1 MGLPVVWI
9 ISLICVWINGR
20 VNNREA
26 ADLRRHRAHY
36 DVAVIFHSSCTTTTS
51 NTSFTQGLRPLCLP
65 CATTKLA
72 RSPLKAER
80 GLSGCLGRS
89 RVAHRTFIHRH
100 GRHGRREVLST
111 FKTVAQRS
119 PRRSVAQRSLK
130 GGRMKAHT
138 SPWSQN
144 RCTVVGHW
152 APSKKCEHCV
162 SIWATRLPSLY
173 HHCASFGRP
182 MASIE
187 RSLWRPL
194 CLHSATTASLEPPWQ
209 WFCLHSAFFAR
220 PVVPLQQ
227 LWSFK
232 EGTRVVL
239 QQLHRNRTFWVP
251 ATTERPNHFYG
262 RTKMARR
269 SQPCVKGAL
278 VVSAIPRDETAHHNK
293 LVLHLP
299 TKNVRCGLCECALA
313 GYDSFNEVLL
323 PEPISIT
330 ISPFVILIRQMF
342 LFSSQLWYSNRSR
355 ILHILRQP
363 YRCSTFKVPM
373 LRFCGDLTATKWA

>member
-1 MGLPVVWI
+1 MSTVLTAWGQPFWIAWYGWIPLFTSTISHLKFAHGGASHCWTRDNSRLNKDQTVFNQETIPLIAYRSVQARICHISVWKSPV
-9 ISLICVWINGR
+9 SLERAEC
-20 VNNREA
+20 
-26 ADLRRHRAHY
+26 RRNPGPL
-36 DVAVIFHSSCTTTTS
+36 FT
-51 NTSFTQGLRPLCLP
+51 NTPFTQGLQPLCLP

-72 RSPLKAER
+72 RSPLKAEGR
-80 GLSGCLGRS
+80 PNGCRGRS
-89 RVAHRTFIHRH
+89 RVAHRTFRHRN
-100 GRHGRREVLST
+100 GRHGRREVLSM

-119 PRRSVAQRSLK
+119 LRRSVAHRSLK

-144 RCTVVGHW
+144 GCTVVGNW
-152 APSKKCEHCV
+152 SPSKKCEHCV

-194 CLHSATTASLEPPWQ
+194 CLYSATTATYEPPWQ
-209 WFCLHSAFFAR
+209 WFCRHSAFFAR

-232 EGTRVVL
+232 EGTGVVL

-262 RTKMARR
+262 HTKVARR
-269 SQPCVKGAL
+269 SQPCVK
-278 VVSAIPRDETAHHNK
+278 E
-293 LVLHLP
+293 
-299 TKNVRCGLCECALA
+299 ALA
-313 GYDSFNEVLL
+313 DGRPTTKSGEISKPRNFRFRLFQSLWNLTGTPEAAL
-323 PEPISIT
+323 P
-330 ISPFVILIRQMF
+330 
-342 LFSSQLWYSNRSR
+342 
-355 ILHILRQP
+355 
-363 YRCSTFKVPM
+363 RCLPNF
-373 LRFCGDLTATKWA
+373 RATE

>member
-1 MGLPVVWI
+1 MTCQLDP
-9 ISLICVWINGR
+9 
-20 VNNREA
+20 
-26 ADLRRHRAHY
+26 Y
-36 DVAVIFHSSCTTTTS
+36 TP
-51 NTSFTQGLRPLCLP
+51 FTQGLRPLCLP

-72 RSPLKAER
+72 RSPLKAEGR
-80 GLSGCLGRS
+80 PNGCLGRS
-89 RVAHRTFIHRH
+89 RVAHRTFRHRH
-100 GRHGRREVLST
+100 GRHGRREVLSM

-119 PRRSVAQRSLK
+119 PRRPVAHRSLK

-144 RCTVVGHW
+144 GCTVVGHW
-152 APSKKCEHCV
+152 SLSEKCEHCV
-162 SIWATRLPSLY
+162 SIWATRLSSLH

-194 CLHSATTASLEPPWQ
+194 CLHSATTATLEPPWQ
-209 WFCLHSAFFAR
+209 WFCLHFAFFAR

-262 RTKMARR
+262 RTKVARR

-278 VVSAIPRDETAHHNK
+278 GTN
-293 LVLHLP
+293 VLDILIKAKMNRSWKRIWKSRL
-299 TKNVRCGLCECALA
+299 KNVSHFLRPQRVNTYVTNSRGVNMLAYNIFIAACAL
-313 GYDSFNEVLL
+313 
-323 PEPISIT
+323 
-330 ISPFVILIRQMF
+330 
-342 LFSSQLWYSNRSR
+342 
-355 ILHILRQP
+355 HIVNHQTS
-363 YRCSTFKVPM
+363 YR
-373 LRFCGDLTATKWA
+373 